1 MKEFLRSNNVN
12 PKTRS
17 NVDLG
22 PSSTSKRLA
31 AQVRLGSHINRGLS
45 CSFEYT
51 HAEMA
56 LVQIQDV
63 QGGKAVEGDDR
74 ESKRPR
80 SDGTESARDGR
91 SPGKKELN

>member
-1 MKEFLRSNNVN
+1 
-12 PKTRS
+12 
-17 NVDLG
+17 
-22 PSSTSKRLA
+22 
-31 AQVRLGSHINRGLS
+31 
-45 CSFEYT
+45 
-51 HAEMA
+51 MA

>member
-1 MKEFLRSNNVN
+1 
-12 PKTRS
+12 
-17 NVDLG
+17 
-22 PSSTSKRLA
+22 
-31 AQVRLGSHINRGLS
+31 
-45 CSFEYT
+45 
-51 HAEMA
+51 MA

-91 SPGKKELN
+91 SPGKKELNWGNYASDIGESRIHV